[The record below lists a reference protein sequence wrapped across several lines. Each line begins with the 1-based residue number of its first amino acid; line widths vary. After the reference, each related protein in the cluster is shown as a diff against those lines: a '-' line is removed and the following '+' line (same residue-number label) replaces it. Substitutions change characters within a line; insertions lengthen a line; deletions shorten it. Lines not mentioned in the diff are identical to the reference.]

1 MRRPVVCDLKRVGGL
16 LRVDLAQSIGDAMS

>member
-16 LRVDLAQSIGDAMS
+16 IKVDLAQRIGDAMS

>member
-16 LRVDLAQSIGDAMS
+16 LRVDLAQNIGDAMS